1 MKFLK
6 SNILSIVTM
15 SLLFTVVM
23 LGDAFAVTVLELQQ
37 ASWLNYLKILK

>member
-23 LGDAFAVTVLELQQ
+23 LGDAFAVTVMPIDRK
-37 ASWLNYLKILK
+37 SVV